1 MHPWSDLST
10 RVYPNHTPP
19 RGLHTGVSL
28 QVAGQVSRT
37 LVVADHHTWSA
48 ASFLQQLVTTF
59 QKVHFAAIAV
69 AAIAVAAIAVAAIA
83 VAGNAM
89 AAIAVA
95 GNAMAAIAG
104 NAIAVAVAAIAV
116 AVAAIDVAVVVVAGN
131 SMALCDLD
139 TVAYNRPAFHRYRH
153 CQTRSL
159 AT

>member
-69 AAIAVAAIAVAAIA
+69 AAIAVA
-83 VAGNAM
+83 GNAM

-104 NAIAVAVAAIAV
+104 NAIAV